1 MYTPRTSVEA
11 IPDASIH
18 HSALQKQQQQL
29 AIGHMYDRRLKVPVI
44 HMTGCRRQTRAAS
57 LV

>member
-18 HSALQKQQQQL
+18 IHHSALQKQQQQL
-29 AIGHMYDRRLKVPVI
+29 ALGHMYDRRLKVSVI
-44 HMTGCRRQTRAAS
+44 HM
-57 LV
+57 

>member
-1 MYTPRTSVEA
+1 MYTPRTSVEV

-29 AIGHMYDRRLKVPVI
+29 AIGHMYDRQLKVSVI
-44 HMTGCRRQTRAAS
+44 HMTGCRRQT
-57 LV
+57 